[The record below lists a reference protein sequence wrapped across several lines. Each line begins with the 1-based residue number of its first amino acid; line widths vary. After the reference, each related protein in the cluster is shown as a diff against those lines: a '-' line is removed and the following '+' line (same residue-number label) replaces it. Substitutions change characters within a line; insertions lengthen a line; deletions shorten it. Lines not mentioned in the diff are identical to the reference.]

1 MLEIKINLECKYLF
15 RMRKSKYITELRK
28 LTINTTVRKIQK
40 NSIFVNYLTH
50 VCFLV
55 AKW

>member
-15 RMRKSKYITELRK
+15 RMRESRYITELRK

>member
-50 VCFLV
+50 ICFVV